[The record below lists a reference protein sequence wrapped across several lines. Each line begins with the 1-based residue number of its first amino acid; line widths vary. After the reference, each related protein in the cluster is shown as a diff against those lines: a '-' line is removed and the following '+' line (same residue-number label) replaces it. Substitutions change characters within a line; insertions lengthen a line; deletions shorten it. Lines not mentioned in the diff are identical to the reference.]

1 MSHAAIAAALT
12 LDGISTPERLVAF
25 SMASYANRE
34 HRAWPSAAAA
44 AARAGMSRGRFLAA
58 RDGLVRAGML
68 VIEDSRGGRGRSSTV
83 RLAFAETR
91 ERLDAQINAR
101 LFESALASS
110 RARGAA
116 RLLVAVMAALAS
128 DDGQLSGFSTEEP
141 AAAAGLSNTSYRRA
155 RGALLASRD
164 VRLDT
169 GLGGRGN
176 TNAWTLTLPD
186 GVSPARPSRPVPP
199 ASPRPPL
206 ANVRSAADGQGRD
219 ARDEAQGSEKGAAAE
234 TVSASKGAVA
244 ETVCP
249 GKGASTRTVLNE
261 RAPKR
266 APKRA
271 PQTPPAQRAHG
282 KRTPEP
288 QNPERPPSPPSARE
302 LVRLDAGRR
311 ELPDGPGPYG
321 AVARSTSTSTRCAE
335 ACGYRPRMTGAI
347 GSGFADYWARQL
359 ARAGS
364 RSGLLRSSSWQSTG
378 PGSWLSGRH
387 PKRPFGCGTGSVE
400 RSRRALSVWGVS
412 FGSRP
417 SLSEQRSSATADVSP
432 VTRVAVK
439 SIRGRCRDG
448 CGRGAAEGRRGEDHD
463 RGECRCSTCPSHGS
477 GVACRQRSAVRAYPT
492 ARARGPPGS
501 RQPR

>member
-271 PQTPPAQRAHG
+271 PQTPPLNARAGH
-282 KRTPEP
+282 EP
-288 QNPERPPSPPSARE
+288 QNPRTQKDPPAPLRPESSSGSMPVEESYLTDGGRRRRRKVYVDLDEVRRGLRLPTADDRGDWERIREPLGKAVGESRFEIWLAPLELVAVDRAGKLVIGAPPETAVWVWDRFGRALTTCAQRLGRE
-302 LVRLDAGRR
+302 LRIATEPERAALERDRRRL
-311 ELPDGPGPYG
+311 
-321 AVARSTSTSTRCAE
+321 TSD
-335 ACGYRPRMTGAI
+335 ACGCEIDQR
-347 GSGFADYWARQL
+347 
-359 ARAGS
+359 
-364 RSGLLRSSSWQSTG
+364 
-378 PGSWLSGRH
+378 
-387 PKRPFGCGTGSVE
+387 E
-400 RSRRALSVWGVS
+400 VS
-412 FGSRP
+412 
-417 SLSEQRSSATADVSP
+417 
-432 VTRVAVK
+432 
-439 SIRGRCRDG
+439 
-448 CGRGAAEGRRGEDHD
+448 
-463 RGECRCSTCPSHGS
+463 
-477 GVACRQRSAVRAYPT
+477 
-492 ARARGPPGS
+492 
-501 RQPR
+501 